1 MDYAWLAAL
10 DHIEWGGDTVTPR
23 GQPTKE
29 LVCHTMIVDMTRP
42 VVTVKER
49 HLGYR
54 FMCAEAA
61 WLLSGDDR
69 VETIAPYSKTI
80 ANFSDDGATFFGA
93 YGPKLRAQLD
103 YVVGCL
109 RDDPLSRQAVANIWR
124 ESPRKTKDYPCHLST
139 QFLIRDG
146 RLHQVATMRSSD
158 LFLGIV
164 YDIFNFSMWA
174 AYVAICLGDRNLKL
188 GNIYNTAASRHLYD
202 TNAAAAT
209 ACLADPAAK
218 FEYAPFRWTEFV
230 DSEDLIDHLWRL
242 ARGQVL
248 FREWLKE
255 LRA

>member
-109 RDDPLSRQAVANIWR
+109 RDDPLSRQAVA
-124 ESPRKTKDYPCHLST
+124 KH
-139 QFLIRDG
+139 
-146 RLHQVATMRSSD
+146 
-158 LFLGIV
+158 
-164 YDIFNFSMWA
+164 
-174 AYVAICLGDRNLKL
+174 
-188 GNIYNTAASRHLYD
+188 
-202 TNAAAAT
+202 
-209 ACLADPAAK
+209 
-218 FEYAPFRWTEFV
+218 
-230 DSEDLIDHLWRL
+230 L
-242 ARGQVL
+242 AREPAENKRLPVPPEHAVFDPRRTAPPGRDDAVVG
-248 FREWLKE
+248 FISWYR
-255 LRA
+255 LRYF